1 MGMKILIVDDDPML
15 KESLGELLSD
25 YGHQDIRYSAGPE
38 ALSVYQEEW
47 PEVVLVDIRMPGL
60 DGIELLKRIRRLDP
74 QARVILMTGYADVDT
89 AIEAINHGA
98 CGYFRKPVDV
108 PALVEVLQNIDEQN
122 ELEEDSFQKGQLFRE
137 AFEQLTQAYQA
148 LQAMMYRPTMTY
160 RSSVNRLP

>member
-1 MGMKILIVDDDPML
+1 MKILIVDDDIML
-15 KESLGELLSD
+15 NESLGELLAD
-25 YGHQDIRYSAGPE
+25 YGRREISYSSGPE
-38 ALSVYQEEW
+38 ALSAYQEEW
-47 PEVVLVDIRMPGL
+47 PEVVLADIRMPGL

-108 PALVEVLQNIDEQN
+108 PALVGVLQDIDEQI
-122 ELEEDSFQKGQLFRE
+122 EMEEDSLQKGQLFRE

-148 LQAMMYRPTMTY
+148 LQAMIHRPTMIY